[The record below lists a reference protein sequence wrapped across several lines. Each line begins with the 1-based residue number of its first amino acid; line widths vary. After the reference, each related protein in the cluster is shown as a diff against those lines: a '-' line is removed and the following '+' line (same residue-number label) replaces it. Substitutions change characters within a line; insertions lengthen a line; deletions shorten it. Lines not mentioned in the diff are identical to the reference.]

1 MPPSIRDVAR
11 HTGLS
16 LSTVSRALNK
26 RGHVSPETQRRV
38 EEAAAALGYQ
48 PDWTARLLR
57 GKPSHLIGLI
67 IPDFSNT
74 YYTSIAQA
82 ASRALRAHGYECFIC
97 SHEEDPEIDLHYLR
111 ILKQTRVDGIL
122 YAHPAHGSNS
132 DYVRKLAL
140 AELPIVEIN
149 RQREADLL
157 DAVLANNIQ
166 GAYQMTSYLVARGHR
181 RSALILGETTITTG
195 RDRFEGYRRALADA
209 GVPIDD
215 SYIRPGS
222 FSRTHGE
229 AATLELLDLPDP
241 PTAILAASNR
251 ILLGVLSVLGRR
263 GFSIPHDMSVVA
275 FDDSEWLATWHP
287 AITAVDVD
295 IDELA
300 QLAVDLLMQKI
311 RGDTTLRKPMTYLLS
326 TRIAERESCRDLGAH
341 SPERSTAPRTSS
353 DPLRDG
359 AAPAPVPAGGR
370 R

>member
-1 MPPSIRDVAR
+1 MRPSIRDVAR

-26 RGHVSPETQRRV
+26 RGHVSPETQQRV
-38 EEAAAALGYQ
+38 EEAATALGYQ

-82 ASRALRAHGYECFIC
+82 VSRALRVHGYECFIC
-97 SHEEDPEIDLHYLR
+97 SHEEDPEIDLHYLQ

-122 YAHPAHGSNS
+122 YAHPAHGTNS
-132 DYVRKLAL
+132 EYVRKLAL

-166 GAYQMTSYLVARGHR
+166 GAHQMTSYLVARGHR
-181 RSALILGETTITTG
+181 RIALVLGETTITTG
-195 RDRFEGYRRALADA
+195 RDRLEGYRRALADA
-209 GVPIDD
+209 DVPIVD
-215 SYIRPGS
+215 SYVRPGS
-222 FSRTHGE
+222 FSRAHGE
-229 AATLELLDLPDP
+229 AATLELLNLSDP
-241 PTAILAASNR
+241 PTAILAANNR

-263 GFSIPHDMSVVA
+263 GFSIPNDMSVVA

-287 AITAVDVD
+287 AITAVDLD

-311 RGDTTLRKPMTYLLS
+311 RGETAPRKPMTYLLS
-326 TRIAERESCRDLGAH
+326 TRIVERESCREVGEL
-341 SPERSTAPRTSS
+341 SPGHSTAPQTSI
-353 DPLRDG
+353 DPLREV
-359 AAPAPVPAGGR
+359 AAPVPVAASGR
-370 R
+370 P